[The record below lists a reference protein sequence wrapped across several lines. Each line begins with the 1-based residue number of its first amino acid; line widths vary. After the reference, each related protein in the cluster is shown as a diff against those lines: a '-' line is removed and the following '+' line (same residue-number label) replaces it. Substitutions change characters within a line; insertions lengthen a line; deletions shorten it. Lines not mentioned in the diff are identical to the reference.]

1 MQTIQNTVIGAL
13 ESVKERLEQ
22 ADESVANREK
32 VFATEE

>member
-22 ADESVANREK
+22 ADESVANR
-32 VFATEE
+32 